1 MSVWE
6 LATDDRKLESTRSPE
21 LEIVRILP
29 HHLNAKIA
37 AMHILETERL
47 VLRHFTPDDDSFILE
62 LVNEPGWKKYIGDRG
77 INTLDKAR
85 KYIETVPLASYAK
98 HGFGL
103 WAVELKNDGSLVGMC
118 GLIKRDTLDD
128 VDIGFALLSR
138 FEGRGYAREAA
149 NATLAY
155 ARDQLGLRRVV
166 AITTDDNDRSGK
178 LLERAGMS
186 YEGPISQAGETLRL
200 YAIVL

>member
-1 MSVWE
+1 M
-6 LATDDRKLESTRSPE
+6 
-21 LEIVRILP
+21 
-29 HHLNAKIA
+29 
-37 AMHILETERL
+37 ETERL
-47 VLRHFTPDDDSFILE
+47 VLRHFTPDDSDFILE

-77 INTLDKAR
+77 VNTIDDAR

-103 WAVELKNDGSLVGMC
+103 WAVELKNDGSLAGMC

-128 VDIGFALLSR
+128 VDLGFALLAR

-155 ARDQLGLRRVV
+155 ARDHLGLTRIV
-166 AITTDDNDRSGK
+166 AITTEDNDRSGT
-178 LLERAGMS
+178 LLERVGMS
-186 YEGPISQAGETLRL
+186 YEGPVSQGGETLRL
-200 YAIVL
+200 YGIAL